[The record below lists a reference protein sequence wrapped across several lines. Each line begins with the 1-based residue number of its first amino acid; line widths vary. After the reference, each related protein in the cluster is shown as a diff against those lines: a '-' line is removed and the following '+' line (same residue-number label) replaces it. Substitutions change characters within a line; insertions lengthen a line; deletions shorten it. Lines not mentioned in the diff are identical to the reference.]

1 MKYKKFI
8 EKLKMGQNGGGT
20 NCPNQKRLLS
30 LVRDQSSRG
39 RYDNV
44 PVII

>member
-1 MKYKKFI
+1 MSKYKKRLA
-8 EKLKMGQNGGGT
+8 KLEEAKIGRT
-20 NCPNQKRLLS
+20 NCPNQKRPLS

-39 RYDNV
+39 RYDDV

>member
-1 MKYKKFI
+1 MKYKKLV
-8 EKLKMGQNGGGT
+8 EKLKMAQNWLDKL
-20 NCPNQKRLLS
+20 PESERLLS

-39 RYDNV
+39 RYDDI

>member
-1 MKYKKFI
+1 MKYKKLV
-8 EKLKMGQNGGGT
+8 EKLKMPKIGGT
-20 NCPNQKRLLS
+20 NCLNQKRLLS

>member
-1 MKYKKFI
+1 MKLVK
-8 EKLKMGQNGGGT
+8 KLKWPKIGVT

-39 RYDNV
+39 RYDDI